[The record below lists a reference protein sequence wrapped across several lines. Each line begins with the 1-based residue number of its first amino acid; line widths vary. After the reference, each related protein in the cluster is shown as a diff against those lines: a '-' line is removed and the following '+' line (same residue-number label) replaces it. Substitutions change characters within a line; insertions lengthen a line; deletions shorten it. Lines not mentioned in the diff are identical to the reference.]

1 MMGQGRSG
9 GKCHIFPIISEM
21 SDKELIKVS
30 LCLECM
36 LLKYFDFIQSS
47 RLVDIDFHPS
57 TFLGCDQISDNIII
71 DHISSF
77 CLKLCLFRNSN
88 HAIRQTVLT

>member
-71 DHISSF
+71 TISPASVLN
-77 CLKLCLFRNSN
+77 CVYSE
-88 HAIRQTVLT
+88 TVIMLSDRRF